1 MISEPVPE
9 RRSLGRLYAPDPRDR
24 RFTLTP
30 DRLKAIPR
38 AIEPGVKLRTQPWRR
53 GPVLDQGNTSECTV
67 FAAAGF
73 LQCAP
78 QLHRVGLGWDRERF
92 TDFYNAAQKVDE
104 WPGENYDGT
113 SERAV
118 MKVLQDAGLIGE
130 YLWVADEDI
139 AREYL
144 ITRGTLTLGSDWFDS
159 MFTPSAKGAYV
170 EPDGLV
176 VGGHETVVRWY
187 HGPNHYRF
195 PDSYELINSWGEN
208 WGDRGLFRMK
218 ADAFRYLFLQLNGD
232 LCSPQEAPVRKA
244 A

>member
-1 MISEPVPE
+1 MTETQP
-9 RRSLGRLYAPDPRDR
+9 RGLGRRYAPDPRDR
-24 RFTLTP
+24 RFTLDA

-38 AIEPGVKLRTQPWRR
+38 ALEPGVRRRTQPWRR
-53 GPVLDQGNTSECTV
+53 GPVLDQGQTSECTV

-78 QLHRVGLGWDRERF
+78 RLHSKGLGWPRGDF
-92 TDFYNAAQKVDE
+92 TAHYRHAQRIDE
-104 WPGENYDGT
+104 WPGEDYDGT

-118 MKVLQDAGLIGE
+118 MKVLQEAGLIGE

-144 ITRGTLTLGSDWFDS
+144 ITRGTLTLGSDWFDP

-170 EPDGLV
+170 EPDGAWA
-176 VGGHETVVRWY
+176 GGHETVVRWY
-187 HGPNHYRF
+187 YHSKHYKY
-195 PDSYELINSWGEN
+195 PDTYELINSWGE
-208 WGDRGLFRMK
+208 WGDRGLFRLK

-232 LCSPQEAPVRKA
+232 LCSPQEKA